1 MAVQSGNRL
10 ALAVLIALAA
20 GSASLV
26 YILMRPFLQPIFFAI
41 VLAIAFQPA
50 FQRISAWIKPRV
62 LASLAATLLL
72 LALVLAPLGMLG
84 VTIVHEAR
92 SSYAQLAQQSAQ
104 EGGWSTWLGRVADGP
119 VQWIASRT
127 GVPAP
132 DVKSIA
138 ESRAK
143 SWSEALVRWGGS
155 VLGDLTSTI
164 GNGMLCLF
172 VLFFLFL
179 EGDAIR
185 RGIVRWLP
193 LPHGRTE
200 ELLGSITQSIVANVY
215 GIAAVGSAQGVLTGL
230 GFLFTGL
237 PAPVMW
243 GALAALASLVPLVGP
258 ALIWA
263 PGALVLLTHGAWGK
277 ALFLALWGLLAVGM
291 ADNVLRPWILSG
303 KTEMNTLVVFFAL
316 MGGMQAFGFIGLFA
330 GPVIFSVGVQV
341 FRILREEYLDES
353 TADEPAAEASQA
365 GEA

>member
-10 ALAVLIALAA
+10 ALAVLLALAA
-20 GSASLV
+20 GSAGLV
-26 YILMRPFLQPIFFAI
+26 YVLLRPFLEPIFFAI

-50 FQRISAWIKPRV
+50 FQRISSRIQRPA

-84 VTIVHEAR
+84 MTIVNEAR
-92 SSYAQLAQQSAQ
+92 SFYAQLAQQSAQ
-104 EGGWSTWLGRVADGP
+104 EGGWGTWLGNVADKP
-119 VQWIASRT
+119 VQWVASRT

-132 DVKSIA
+132 DVKSMA
-138 ESRAK
+138 AGRAK
-143 SWSEALVRWGGS
+143 SWSEGLVRWGGS
-155 VLGDLTSTI
+155 LLGNLTSTI
-164 GNGMLCLF
+164 GDGMLCLF

-200 ELLGSITQSIVANVY
+200 ELMGSITQSVVANIY

-243 GALAALASLVPLVGP
+243 GTLAAFASLVPLVGP

-263 PGALVLLTHGAWGK
+263 PGVLVLLFNGAWGK
-277 ALFLALWGLLAVGM
+277 ALFLALWGVLAVGM
-291 ADNVLRPWILSG
+291 TDNLLRPWILSG

-330 GPVIFSVGVQV
+330 GPVIFSVAMSV
-341 FRILREEYLDES
+341 FRILREEYLDEPA
-353 TADEPAAEASQA
+353 ADSLPAAEA
-365 GEA
+365 